1 MWKYKVVSKILPK
14 NIDTLAFIYRSLGSK
29 IKNQLDNSNKLKY
42 LGLFLS
48 SSAVI
53 LILRK
58 LWNSYMKAQ
67 SLGNIPVPMDKE
79 KPTFYYHDPYANT
92 EVEISGQSKCAQ
104 GDILLNKLRF
114 NTARFNFKF
123 DDRNTINSTTAV
135 NIKGNIWMF
144 NKHAF
149 KYNSGLLSVILEN
162 IEQNISRNIFDIRFN
177 ELDVKLLPNSDLAF
191 IELRALPPGQNLV
204 PYFPKDKPLKGD
216 YKGKYIMISKLG
228 EKHILELNHI
238 RIGNCP
244 VFGVPGYFAKA
255 IKDTSK
261 GDCGSICIGN
271 IGNSQVLLGS
281 HTAGNSSRDVFFQ
294 HISQSMIE
302 SITSQF
308 EVQVDMGVIPI
319 SAPGYERTL
328 VPIHT
333 KSTLRWIPKGTATIL
348 GSFAGYRPKHKSKVT
363 KTYIN
368 SFVKDEYEDKCGA
381 PDMTWKPWHIALSD
395 MVTPIHSFENSKLKL
410 CEDAFYNDIVSL
422 LGDKIKMLEVYTQDV
437 ALNGVAGVTF
447 VDRLNISTSAGNP
460 FKKSKKNFIHL
471 DENNHITKLDDVI
484 QERINMIEECY
495 SKGMRFHAQFCGHL
509 KDEPT
514 PTKKIISG
522 KTRVFTGGEFAWSV
536 VVRRYLLS
544 HIRLIQNNPFIFEAM
559 PGIVAQSSEWNRLY
573 EYLIQHGEDRII
585 AGDYGKFD
593 KRMAAP
599 FILSAFNILIR
610 LAKEAGWNDNDL
622 LILKCISFDTAFPN
636 IDFNGDLIE
645 IQGNPSGHPLTV
657 IINCLV
663 NSLYMR
669 YAYSIISGKELD
681 TFKRNVNLAT
691 YGDDNIMCVSQDCPN
706 FTHTRISVAMKLIGV
721 EYTMADKEAESI
733 PYINIKD
740 SSFLKR
746 SFRYDSDIGTI
757 VAPLEESSIHKML
770 TSYLDNGVLAPEAH
784 SICVIETALREYF
797 FYGKEKFLDRREYF
811 IKLIERANLQ
821 DWVRDS
827 TLPTYE
833 SLKQDFYTRSLDIEE
848 YLC

>member
-1 MWKYKVVSKILPK
+1 
-14 NIDTLAFIYRSLGSK
+14 
-29 IKNQLDNSNKLKY
+29 
-42 LGLFLS
+42 
-48 SSAVI
+48 
-53 LILRK
+53 
-58 LWNSYMKAQ
+58 
-67 SLGNIPVPMDKE
+67 
-79 KPTFYYHDPYANT
+79 
-92 EVEISGQSKCAQ
+92 
-104 GDILLNKLRF
+104 
-114 NTARFNFKF
+114 
-123 DDRNTINSTTAV
+123 
-135 NIKGNIWMF
+135 
-144 NKHAF
+144 
-149 KYNSGLLSVILEN
+149 
-162 IEQNISRNIFDIRFN
+162 
-177 ELDVKLLPNSDLAF
+177 
-191 IELRALPPGQNLV
+191 
-204 PYFPKDKPLKGD
+204 
-216 YKGKYIMISKLG
+216 
-228 EKHILELNHI
+228 
-238 RIGNCP
+238 
-244 VFGVPGYFAKA
+244 
-255 IKDTSK
+255 
-261 GDCGSICIGN
+261 
-271 IGNSQVLLGS
+271 
-281 HTAGNSSRDVFFQ
+281 
-294 HISQSMIE
+294 
-302 SITSQF
+302 
-308 EVQVDMGVIPI
+308 
-319 SAPGYERTL
+319 
-328 VPIHT
+328 
-333 KSTLRWIPKGTATIL
+333 
-348 GSFAGYRPKHKSKVT
+348 
-363 KTYIN
+363 
-368 SFVKDEYEDKCGA
+368 
-381 PDMTWKPWHIALSD
+381 
-395 MVTPIHSFENSKLKL
+395 
-410 CEDAFYNDIVSL
+410 
-422 LGDKIKMLEVYTQDV
+422 
-437 ALNGVAGVTF
+437 
-447 VDRLNISTSAGNP
+447 
-460 FKKSKKNFIHL
+460 
-471 DENNHITKLDDVI
+471 
-484 QERINMIEECY
+484 
-495 SKGMRFHAQFCGHL
+495 
-509 KDEPT
+509 
-514 PTKKIISG
+514 
-522 KTRVFTGGEFAWSV
+522 
-536 VVRRYLLS
+536 
-544 HIRLIQNNPFIFEAM
+544 
-559 PGIVAQSSEWNRLY
+559 
-573 EYLIQHGEDRII
+573 LIQHGEDRII

-706 FTHTRISVAMKLIGV
+706 FTHTRITVAMKLIGV